1 MDPAVT
7 AALIAAPFAVV
18 AAGAAFAAGRM
29 QARGAHHGPVDAV
42 RRQHQ
47 REAYAALLV
56 ALQAFEASTS
66 LEPCEEQARR
76 EFEAAGLLPGVEQ
89 LRMRMLELVAEGAI
103 DPVRS
108 AAAVVELEGPAEVAA
123 AASNATEQASTVRS
137 LAGAARRFSIAESEA
152 IAHNVFDAQREL
164 RDDIRRFISTAR
176 TELGQRP
183 K

>member
-7 AALIAAPFAVV
+7 AALIAAPVAVV

-56 ALQAFEASTS
+56 ALQAFAASTS
-66 LEPCEEQARR
+66 LKNCEDQARR
-76 EFEAAGLLPGVEQ
+76 EFEAAGVSPTAEQ
-89 LRMRMLELVAEGAI
+89 LRVRKLNLVAEGAI

-108 AAAVVELEGPAEVAA
+108 AAAVVELEGPADVAA
-123 AASNATEQASTVRS
+123 AASNATEQASMVR
-137 LAGAARRFSIAESEA
+137 SIAETAGYFGAQESQE
-152 IAHNVFDAQREL
+152 IVHNVFDAQREL
-164 RDDIRRFISTAR
+164 DADVRRFTLAAR
-176 TELGQRP
+176 MELNRRP